1 MMHSEKLRYRMRF
14 AWIVGMIL
22 LTVCAAFAGI
32 SVSTDRAYAFTENNL
47 DAANTLSIGELLLG
61 NYDTSKSGGKVFD
74 GVRFGKL
81 IDAFRGDG
89 EDKTAVADLS
99 DKDAQ
104 AIRDANDGKDII
116 VEIDDK
122 LWTVTDLRK
131 LDDGRVIATM
141 WLATSAETSQ
151 WNTWYADSP
160 ADTYPGNMYSTSY
173 IRANALNSGGCGY
186 AAAQGVTTLTPIAQS
201 AGHQYA
207 KFTMDKVQTDAS
219 SPSRNLSLTN
229 YIVQPKDVAY
239 QETETIRTYNSTFK
253 TCPNEAW
260 GTPDLEDYNANVN
273 YSKKDHYT
281 EWSSDYLWL
290 PSLAE
295 TGHKGITGIWNLSD
309 NQRSNEVNTWLRSGY
324 YFAFS
329 AYFLDP
335 SGNGYTFYTEDTYV
349 VRPAFHLDLTQ
360 AAADATEPVAAP
372 TLGTSAADK
381 TKDYTGADLTFA
393 FQNFDS
399 QKVNAKITAKDP
411 SGVAMDASAFSFD
424 ATTGKVKAKHAG
436 TYTAEFTFIQPGNC
450 YWTDE
455 TGGSGK
461 RTITFTIKPK
471 QLTVSLT
478 NTVPSNA
485 WSWTVGDDYDATLT
499 VSGIASGDTVKL
511 TATYTS
517 DKAGGAKQ
525 DIAAVQNG
533 AQTVATI
540 DLSAI
545 PVGSYELTA
554 ALDKSAADNDNINY
568 SISNGLTTANIPK
581 KFTVT
586 AKNVTDDDLKGLSWL
601 YTAKDQEGNKIAGGA
616 DDSALPQGN
625 KIGYALYKTATGSA
639 AIVYEMSIDKSKFP
653 KDGDGNALIA
663 IDELNTS
670 YTGGYIDRSG
680 STVGVYKT
688 KVLLKT
694 LSDDYLFPGS
704 QKTYEV
710 TLQWEIV
717 KGTLDLSGIKWEYVK
732 AGSSAAEYT
741 EAIEYNDGKNITV
754 RVKADSLPLGITL
767 NEHPS
772 YVNNVKKEVG
782 TYTAK
787 TSSWAYDTNNFDAP
801 STTELQLQWEITRKA
816 IPIQWKGVAK
826 KNDHGK
832 TYILQQIRDDA
843 GLYADYIEYK
853 YYDEEGNELTL
864 EQLNAIDVG
873 TNVYTFTVEAYL
885 NDAGKKNYTLQT
897 ADGSNPK
904 VEFSVGDGKELATA
918 SFAGDGNVEYDGNA
932 KYTTNEI
939 TLKIE
944 SGGVVGKDDYT
955 IAYYKGNDLTDMSN
969 NVLLDGA
976 PTDAGD
982 YVIVITLCNGAE
994 DSYVLDSEAYAVH
1007 IAPKSIALP
1016 TVKEATF
1023 NGTEYGL
1030 LDLLTGYDAQIMTLD
1045 GELAA
1050 TNAGTY
1056 RATVELTNSNYA
1068 WATDGDALAAEQALV
1083 WTISKVQIE
1092 ERWSN
1097 ASGKPIFMIPSKYAE
1112 YVQVV
1117 YEYVDADGN
1126 VVAEADLVVGQQYKM
1141 VAKLSGAGAENFEI
1155 TDEEGNVLEVPTQ
1168 SSSDMFTH
1176 GQTGNPDNPNN
1187 PDPPTTDP
1195 DAPTPPAGSGDSLAN
1210 AKWFRIVMYAI
1221 AGCVAAMTLMMFAI
1235 WMSVA
1240 SIRRMRKRKIDRT
1253 ANES

>member
-1 MMHSEKLRYRMRF
+1 MIYGENLRYRVRF
-14 AWIVGMIL
+14 IAVVGVIL
-22 LTVCAAFAGI
+22 LTVCTAFAGI
-32 SVSTDRAYAFTENNL
+32 WISADRAYAFNETNL
-47 DAANTLSIGELLLG
+47 DTTTTVSIGELLLD
-61 NYDTSKSGGKVFD
+61 NYDTSTSDGKVFD
-74 GVRFGKL
+74 GVQFWKL
-81 IDAFRGDG
+81 IDALRGDG
-89 EDKTAVADLS
+89 EDNTAVANLS
-99 DKDAQ
+99 NKNAA
-104 AIRDANDGKDII
+104 AIRNMNAGKDIV
-116 VEIDDK
+116 VEIDK
-122 LWTVTDLRK
+122 KIWTVTDLRK

-141 WLATSAETSQ
+141 WLATSAETIE
-151 WNTWYADSP
+151 WNSWYAESP
-160 ADTYPGNMYSTSY
+160 TDPYPSNMYSTSL
-173 IRANALNSGGCGY
+173 IRAQSLNSGGCGY
-186 AAAQGVTTLTPIAQS
+186 VATQGATTLTQIAQS
-201 AGHQYA
+201 ADHQYA
-207 KFTMDKVQTDAS
+207 KFTMDEVKTDAS

-260 GTPDLEDYNANVN
+260 GTPDLESYNTTNMN
-273 YSKKDHYT
+273 YSKKSFYA

-295 TGHKGITGIWNLSD
+295 TGYSTYTGIWNLSD
-309 NQRSNEVNTWLRSGY
+309 NQRSNGENSWLRSADY
-324 YFAFS
+324 SCAYSVS
-329 AYFLDP
+329 ALSTYGENYHLYA
-335 SGNGYTFYTEDTYV
+335 NYTNA
-349 VRPAFHLDLTQ
+349 VRPAFHLDLT
-360 AAADATEPVAAP
+360 AVAGNATNPVAVPSLGSNAADQSKE
-372 TLGTSAADK
+372 
-381 TKDYTGADLTFA
+381 YTGSNVTFA
-393 FQNFDS
+393 LQNFDS
-399 QKVNAKITAKDP
+399 TKMQATVTGKDP
-411 SGVAMDASAFSFD
+411 AGNAID
-424 ATTGKVKAKHAG
+424 ATTFAFDAASGQIQAKFAG
-436 TYTAEFTFIQPGNC
+436 TYTAEITLSKPDEY
-450 YWTDE
+450 YWSDK

-554 ALDKSAADNDNINY
+554 ALDKVAADNDNINY

-586 AKNVTDDDLKGLSWL
+586 AKSVTDDDLKGLSWL

-639 AIVYEMSIDKSKFP
+639 AVVYEMSIDKSKFP

-670 YTGGYIDRSG
+670 YTGGYVDRSG
-680 STVGVYKT
+680 STVGVYTT

-704 QKTYEV
+704 QKTYEA

-732 AGSSAAEYT
+732 AGSSAATEYT

-767 NEHPS
+767 NEQPS
-772 YVNNVKKEVG
+772 YVGNVKKEVG

-801 STTELQLQWEITRKA
+801 NTTELQLQWEIKCKS

-932 KYTTNEI
+932 KYTANEI

-982 YVIVITLCNGAE
+982 YVIVITLFNGAE

-1007 IAPKSIALP
+1007 IAPKAIALP
-1016 TVKEATF
+1016 TVKEVTF
-1023 NGTEYGL
+1023 NGAKYSL
-1030 LDLLTGYDAQIMTLD
+1030 SDLLSGYDAQIMTLD
-1045 GELAA
+1045 GELVA

-1083 WTISKVQIE
+1083 WAISKVQIE

-1126 VVAEADLVVGQQYKM
+1126 VVAEADLIVGQQYKM

-1176 GQTGNPDNPNN
+1176 GQTTNPGDPSNPDL
-1187 PDPPTTDP
+1187 PTTDP

-1210 AKWFRIVMYAI
+1210 AKWFRIAVYAI
-1221 AGCVAAMTLMMFAI
+1221 AGMVGAMTIALYGI
-1235 WMSVA
+1235 WFTVVG
-1240 SIRRMRKRKIDRT
+1240 IRKLRKKK
-1253 ANES
+1253 AN

>member
-1 MMHSEKLRYRMRF
+1 MTYRRMDQSKLRTAMAF
-14 AWIVGMIL
+14 GLIV

-32 SVSTDRAYAFTENNL
+32 WISADCAYAFDETNL
-47 DAANTLSIGELLLG
+47 DTTTTVSIGELLFDH
-61 NYDTSKSGGKVFD
+61 YDTAQSNAKVFD
-74 GVRFGKL
+74 GVQFWKL
-81 IDAFRGDG
+81 VDALRGNG
-89 EDKTAVADLS
+89 EEKTAIENLS

-104 AIRDANDGKDII
+104 AIRDLNDGKDIV
-116 VEIDDK
+116 VEIDQK

-151 WNTWYADSP
+151 WNLWSVDAP
-160 ADTYPGNMYSTSY
+160 KEAYPCNMYSTSY
-173 IRANALNSGGCGY
+173 IRAHTLNSGGSGY
-186 AAAQGVTTLTPIAQS
+186 VATQGATTLTSVAQS
-201 AGHQYA
+201 ADHPYA
-207 KFTMDKVQTDAS
+207 KFTMGSVKDGA
-219 SPSRNLSLTN
+219 RELSLCN

-239 QETETIRTYNSTFK
+239 QETETMLAYNDGYS

-260 GTPDLEDYNANVN
+260 GTPSQESYYTNDMN
-273 YSKKDHYT
+273 YSKKDRYA
-281 EWSSDYLWL
+281 EWSNDYLWL
-290 PSLAE
+290 PSLVE
-295 TGHKGITGIWNLSD
+295 TGYNGITGIWNLSQ
-309 NQRSNEVNTWLRSGY
+309 NQRSNDMSSWLRSGNFTVANIV
-324 YFAFS
+324 FA
-329 AYFLDP
+329 LDT
-335 SGNGYTFYTEDTYV
+335 SGGGINSYAPDTYA
-349 VRPAFHLDLTQ
+349 VRPAFHLNLTA
-360 AAADATEPVAAP
+360 AAADATQPVDVP
-372 TLGTSAADK
+372 TLGTSAADQSK
-381 TKDYTGADLTFA
+381 EYTGSNVTFSL
-393 FQNFDS
+393 QNFDS
-399 QKVNAKITAKDP
+399 TKMQATVTGKDP
-411 SGVAMDASAFSFD
+411 AGNAIDTTTFSMD
-424 ATTGKVKAKHAG
+424 TTKGAVQAKHAG
-436 TYTAEFTFIQPGNC
+436 TYTVEFALSDQTNTFWRDKTAG
-450 YWTDE
+450 TD
-455 TGGSGK
+455 K
-461 RTITFTIKPK
+461 RKLTFTITPK
-471 QLTVSLT
+471 QLSLSLT
-478 NTVPSNA
+478 NTVPSSA
-485 WSWTVGDDYDATLT
+485 WSWTVGDSYDATLT

-517 DKAGGAKQ
+517 DKAGGAKEE
-525 DIAAVQNG
+525 IAAVQTG
-533 AQTVATI
+533 VQTVATI

-545 PVGSYELTA
+545 PIGSYELTA

-586 AKNVTDDDLKGLSWL
+586 AKSVTDDDLEGLSWL

-639 AIVYEMSIDKSKFP
+639 AVVYEMSIDKSKFP
-653 KDGDGNALIA
+653 KDGDGNALIG
-663 IDELNTS
+663 IDELSTS
-670 YTGGYIDRSG
+670 YTNGYIDRSG
-680 STVGVYKT
+680 STVGVYTT

-704 QKTYEV
+704 QKTYEA

-732 AGSSAAEYT
+732 AGSSTATEYT

-772 YVNNVKKEVG
+772 YVGNVKKEVG

-787 TSSWAYDTNNFDAP
+787 TSSWAYDTNNFNAP

-864 EQLNAIDVG
+864 DQLNAIDVG

-897 ADGSNPK
+897 ADGKNPK

-918 SFAGDGNVEYDGNA
+918 SFAGGGNVEYDGNA
-932 KYTTNEI
+932 KYTANEI

-955 IAYYKGNDLTDMSN
+955 IAYYKGNDLSDMGN
-969 NVLLDGA
+969 NVLLNAA

-1007 IAPKSIALP
+1007 IAPKAVALP

-1023 NGTEYGL
+1023 NGTEYNL
-1030 LDLLTGYDAQIMTLD
+1030 SDLLSGYDAQIMTLD
-1045 GELAA
+1045 GELVA

-1068 WATDGDALAAEQALV
+1068 WATDGDALAAEQPLV

-1112 YVQVV
+1112 YVQIV

-1126 VVAEADLVVGQQYKM
+1126 VVAEADLIVGQQYKM

-1168 SSSDMFTH
+1168 SSSEMFTY
-1176 GQTGNPDNPNN
+1176 GQTINPGDPNN

-1195 DAPTPPAGSGDSLAN
+1195 DAPTQPAGSGDSLAN
-1210 AKWFRIVMYAI
+1210 AKWFRIVMI
-1221 AGCVAAMTLMMFAI
+1221 TMVSLVGGIFIVLIAI
-1235 WMSVA
+1235 WFAVDAM
-1240 SIRRMRKRKIDRT
+1240 RRMRKQAQSRK
-1253 ANES
+1253 E

>member
-1 MMHSEKLRYRMRF
+1 MHSEKLRYRMRN
-14 AWIVGMIL
+14 ALSVGMIL

-32 SVSTDRAYAFTENNL
+32 SATTDRAYAFTDNNL
-47 DAANTLSIGELLLG
+47 NANNAVLLGELLLG
-61 NYDTSKSGGKVFD
+61 NYDTSQSNAKVFD
-74 GVRFGKL
+74 GVQFWKL
-81 IDAFRGDG
+81 IDALRDTG
-89 EDKTAVADLS
+89 EDKTAVANLS

-104 AIRDANDGKDII
+104 AIRDINNGKDI
-116 VEIDDK
+116 VVTIDGK
-122 LWTVTDLRK
+122 KWTVTDLRK
-131 LDDGRVIATM
+131 LADGRIIATM
-141 WLATSAETSQ
+141 WLATDADASQ
-151 WNTWYADSP
+151 WNIWGDNTPTDV
-160 ADTYPGNMYSTSY
+160 YPSNMYSTSY

-186 AAAQGVTTLTPIAQS
+186 VATQGATTLTQIAQS
-201 AGHQYA
+201 ASHPYA
-207 KFTMDKVQTDAS
+207 KFTMDAVMDGA
-219 SPSRNLSLTN
+219 RNVSLLD

-239 QETETIRTYNSTFK
+239 QETETIRSYNSAYK

-260 GTPDLEDYNANVN
+260 GTPDIENYYNANFN
-273 YSKKDHYT
+273 YSSKSNYT
-281 EWSSDYLWL
+281 EWASDYLWL
-290 PSLAE
+290 PSMAE
-295 TGHKGITGIWNLSD
+295 TGYSGTGGVTGGIWNMSHA
-309 NQRSNEVNTWLRSGY
+309 QRTHSANYWLRSGRSGSASGSY
-324 YFAFS
+324 YLS
-329 AYFLDP
+329 
-335 SGNGYTFYTEDTYV
+335 SGASDEFGDVTVTYD
-349 VRPAFHLDLTQ
+349 VRPAFHLDLGQ
-360 AAADATEPVAAP
+360 AAADATLPITAP
-372 TLGTSAADK
+372 SLGSNTADQSK
-381 TKDYTGADLTFA
+381 EYTGADLTFA
-393 FQNFDS
+393 LQNFDS
-399 QKVNAKITAKDP
+399 TKMQATLTGKDPDGNAIDATTFAFDATNGNITAK
-411 SGVAMDASAFSFD
+411 F
-424 ATTGKVKAKHAG
+424 AG
-436 TYTAEFTFIQPGNC
+436 TYTAEIVLSNLDEY
-450 YWTDE
+450 YWADK

-461 RTITFTIKPK
+461 RTLTFTITPK

-478 NTVPSNA
+478 NTVASNA
-485 WSWTVGDDYDATLT
+485 WSWTVGDNYDATLT

-511 TATYTS
+511 TATYTA

-540 DLSAI
+540 DLSKI

-581 KFTVT
+581 KFTVA
-586 AKNVTDDDLKGLSWL
+586 AKSVTEDDLKTLSWL

-639 AIVYEMSIDKSKFP
+639 AVVYEMSIDKSKFP

-670 YTGGYIDRSG
+670 YTGGYVDRSG
-680 STVGVYKT
+680 STVGVYTT

-732 AGSSAAEYT
+732 AGSSTATEYT

-772 YVNNVKKEVG
+772 YVGNVKKEVG

-801 STTELQLQWEITRKA
+801 NTTELQLQWEIKCKS

-843 GLYADYIEYK
+843 GVYANYIEYK
-853 YYDEEGNELTL
+853 YYDENGEELTL

-918 SFAGDGNVEYDGNA
+918 SFAGDGNVEYNGNA
-932 KYTTNEI
+932 KYTANEI

-955 IAYYKGNDLTDMSN
+955 IAYYKGNDLSDMGN
-969 NVLLDGA
+969 NILLNAA

-1007 IAPKSIALP
+1007 IAPKAIALP
-1016 TVKEATF
+1016 TVKEVTF
-1023 NGTEYGL
+1023 NGAKYSL
-1030 LDLLTGYDAQIMTLD
+1030 SDLLSGYDAQIMTLD
-1045 GELAA
+1045 GELVA

-1097 ASGKPIFMIPSKYAE
+1097 ASGKPTFMIPSKYAE

-1126 VVAEADLVVGQQYKM
+1126 VVAEADLIVGQQYKM

-1155 TDEEGNVLEVPTQ
+1155 TDEDGNVLEVPTQ

-1176 GQTGNPDNPNN
+1176 GQTTNPGDPSNPDL
-1187 PDPPTTDP
+1187 PTTDP

-1210 AKWFRIVMYAI
+1210 AKWFRIAVYAI
-1221 AGCVAAMTLMMFAI
+1221 AGMVGAMTIALYGI
-1235 WMSVA
+1235 WFTVVG
-1240 SIRRMRKRKIDRT
+1240 IRKLRKKK
-1253 ANES
+1253 AN

>member
-1 MMHSEKLRYRMRF
+1 M
-14 AWIVGMIL
+14 IV
-22 LTVCAAFAGI
+22 LTICAAFAGI
-32 SVSTDRAYAFTENNL
+32 LTSVNRTYAFNDTDLNAET
-47 DAANTLSIGELLLG
+47 AVSVGELLLEY
-61 NYDTSKSGGKVFD
+61 YDSGKSGAKVFNS
-74 GVRFGKL
+74 VEFKKL
-81 IDAFRGDG
+81 VDALRG
-89 EDKTAVADLS
+89 EDEENSAIENLS

-104 AIRDANDGKDII
+104 AIRDLHDGKDI
-116 VEIDDK
+116 VVTIDDK

-141 WLATSAETSQ
+141 WLAQSETLSK
-151 WNTWYADSP
+151 WNLWADSTTHP
-160 ADTYPGNMYSTSY
+160 EYAYPNNMYSTSY
-173 IRANALNSGGCGY
+173 IRASALNSGGCGY
-186 AAAQGVTTLTPIAQS
+186 VPNADSAKESVKKLTQIPQS
-201 AGHQYA
+201 ESHPYA
-207 KFTMDKVQTDAS
+207 KFTMETVAEEN
-219 SPSRNLSLTN
+219 RNLSLIQ

-239 QETETIRTYNSTFK
+239 QGTETVHVFNSNYK
-253 TCPNEAW
+253 TSPNEAW
-260 GTPDLEDYNANVN
+260 GTPNPEIYYKPVMNFSTKS
-273 YSKKDHYT
+273 YYT
-281 EWSSDYLWL
+281 EWAEDYLWL
-290 PSLAE
+290 PSIAE
-295 TGHKGITGIWNLSD
+295 TGSSAYLGIWNLS
-309 NQRSNEVNTWLRSGY
+309 NAQRTNSGAHTWLRTGGFSTTY
-324 YFAFS
+324 NCFALEAS
-329 AYFLDP
+329 NAGSLTDRLTNAYA
-335 SGNGYTFYTEDTYV
+335 
-349 VRPAFHLDLTQ
+349 VRPAFHLDLTAVAGD
-360 AAADATEPVAAP
+360 AAAPIQVP
-372 TLGTSAADK
+372 SLGESAADK
-381 TKDYTGADLTFA
+381 SKEYTGSNITFALQDFDSTKMQTTVTGKDPEGKEIDASTFA
-393 FQNFDS
+393 FNSASGQI
-399 QKVNAKITAKDP
+399 QAK
-411 SGVAMDASAFSFD
+411 F
-424 ATTGKVKAKHAG
+424 AG
-436 TYTAEFTFIQPGNC
+436 TYTVDFNLSDQDNTV
-450 YWTDE
+450 WKDKT
-455 TGGSGK
+455 TGTAK
-461 RTITFTIKPK
+461 RTLTFTITPK

-485 WSWTVGDDYDATLT
+485 WSWTVKDDYDATLT

-525 DIAAVQNG
+525 DIAAVQDG

-540 DLSAI
+540 DLSKI

-586 AKNVTDDDLKGLSWL
+586 AKSVTDDDLKGLSWL
-601 YTAKDQEGNKIAGGA
+601 YTAKDQEGNKIVGGA
-616 DDSALPQGN
+616 DDAALPQGN

-639 AIVYEMSIDKSKFP
+639 AVVYEMSIDKSKFP

-670 YTGGYIDRSG
+670 YTGGYMDRSG
-680 STVGVYKT
+680 STVGVYTT

-704 QKTYEV
+704 QKTYEA

-717 KGTLDLSGIKWEYVK
+717 KGTLDLSGIKWEYVR
-732 AGSSAAEYT
+732 AGSSTATEYT

-767 NEHPS
+767 NEQPS
-772 YVNNVKKEVG
+772 YVGNVKKEVG

-801 STTELQLQWEITRKA
+801 NTTELQLQWEIKCKS

-826 KNDHGK
+826 KNDYGK

-843 GLYADYIEYK
+843 GLYTDYIEYK
-853 YYDEEGNELTL
+853 YYDEEGKELTL
-864 EQLNAIDVG
+864 DQLNAIDVG

-918 SFAGDGNVEYDGNA
+918 SFAGDGSVEYDGNA
-932 KYTTNEI
+932 KYTANEI

-969 NVLLDGA
+969 NVLLNGV

-1007 IAPKSIALP
+1007 IAPKAIALP

-1023 NGTEYGL
+1023 NGTEYNLSNL
-1030 LDLLTGYDAQIMTLD
+1030 LSGYDAQIMTLD
-1045 GELAA
+1045 GELVA

-1068 WATDGDALAAEQALV
+1068 WATDGDALAAEQPLV
-1083 WTISKVQIE
+1083 WAISKVQIE

-1112 YVQVV
+1112 YVQVM

-1141 VAKLSGAGAENFEI
+1141 IAKLSGAGAENFEI

-1168 SSSDMFTH
+1168 SSSEMFTH

-1195 DAPTPPAGSGDSLAN
+1195 DAPTQSGGDGETLAN
-1210 AKWFRIVMYAI
+1210 AKWFRIAVFAALGMM
-1221 AGCVAAMTLMMFAI
+1221 GAMTLLQFGI
-1235 WMSVA
+1235 WVTVGSM
-1240 SIRRMRKRKIDRT
+1240 RRMRRRQEKQNSNR
-1253 ANES
+1253 